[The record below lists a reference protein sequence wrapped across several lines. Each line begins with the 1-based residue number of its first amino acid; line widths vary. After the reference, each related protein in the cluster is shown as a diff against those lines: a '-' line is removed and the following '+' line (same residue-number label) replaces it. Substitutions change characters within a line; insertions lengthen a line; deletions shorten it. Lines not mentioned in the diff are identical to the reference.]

1 MHNVGNSRVAWLCR
15 CRQALRN
22 RFEIRLTAL
31 AGALI
36 VTVWLVAGIGLWHRT
51 ATPLFDDLAS
61 ALAALLA
68 LALCVAIGYGARI
81 VLAAHRREQFLDA
94 SVSRW
99 QLIFEHTSCAVAITS
114 QDSLILV
121 QMNPAYAQMH
131 GYRVDELIGLPVDVV
146 FAQSSRNDLVEAIAL
161 ARKGGR
167 HRYESLHRHRDG
179 SVFPVAID
187 MSVVCDGSG
196 EIVYHIVDV
205 QNLSAMYDAQREAQI
220 AKEFF
225 EKTFD
230 ATPVGMFVANDDGRY
245 VRVNR
250 AMCEF
255 IGYSAS
261 ELLAKIYSDITHPED
276 VGIQKNWALNSE
288 ADSCYQSFSTEK
300 RYLHR
305 NGGEVWAQL
314 TMLRASDG
322 KGKVLYWAGQ
332 VLDIDGVKRAELAL
346 RLSEQRFRGVFENAN
361 TGMVI
366 ADQSGRVVHFNEA
379 FSQMLGHDADVLRQM
394 HFADFF
400 VPAERTSE
408 NLLSD
413 EILKTSC
420 DKYRIERR
428 WTACDGRHVWVDLYI
443 STIRDESGA
452 VVNFIAVVGD
462 ITERKKSALALGE
475 SKRKLRA
482 LAAYQEELL
491 EQERK
496 HIAGE
501 VHDEMGQL
509 MTALKMDLSLM
520 RLRFGENLPL
530 LGMIDEMRS
539 LVDRTINVVRQVA
552 SNLRPAVLDHGLGPA
567 IEWLAADFSKRGA
580 IRCRL
585 DAGGSFVLPELQ
597 STAVFRVV
605 QESLTN
611 VTRHSQAREVVISTQ
626 CSGQQL
632 QIVVRDDGIG
642 FDTVAVG
649 KGQGFGL
656 FGMRE
661 RLLALGGRLRIAS
674 APGQGT
680 TVTIKLP
687 LANGEPS

>member
-1 MHNVGNSRVAWLCR
+1 MNTMHGFCKLRAAWSGR
-15 CRQALRN
+15 LRSLLRD
-22 RFEIRLTAL
+22 RFEAR
-31 AGALI
+31 
-36 VTVWLVAGIGLWHRT
+36 
-51 ATPLFDDLAS
+51 
-61 ALAALLA
+61 LAALGGA
-68 LALCVAIGYGARI
+68 LALVVGLGLWQQRSSLLVVVLGVALSYAALTI
-81 VLAAHRREQFLDA
+81 LSAHRRELRLSA
-94 SVSRW
+94 SLGRW
-99 QLIFEHTSCAVAITS
+99 P
-114 QDSLILV
+114 LILAHAGWGVAGATDDGLALV
-121 QMNPAYAQMH
+121 QTNPAFARMH
-131 GYRVDELIGLPVDVV
+131 GYSVDELTGQSIEIV
-146 FAQSSRNDLVEAIAL
+146 FALDSRKAFVDAL
-161 ARKGGR
+161 ALTRQVGR
-167 HRYESLHRHRDG
+167 HRFESLHRHRDG
-179 SVFPVAID
+179 HFFRVAVD
-187 MSVVCDGSG
+187 MAMVGGEVV
-196 EIVYHIVDV
+196 YRFVDLQEV
-205 QNLSAMYDAQREAQI
+205 NEMGDARRAAQI

-230 ATPVGMFVANDDGRY
+230 ATPVGMFVADDDGRY
-245 VRVNR
+245 LRVNR

-255 IGYSAS
+255 TGYSES
-261 ELLAKIYSDITHPED
+261 ELLAMSYSDITHPED
-276 VGIQKNWALNSE
+276 VGLQKTWALNGATGSR
-288 ADSCYQSFSTEK
+288 YQSFHTEK
-300 RYLHR
+300 RYLHQ
-305 NGGEVWAQL
+305 NGDEVWAQL

-322 KGKVLYWAGQ
+322 AGGVLYWAGQ
-332 VLDIDGVKRAELAL
+332 VLDIDRLKRAELAL

-361 TGMVI
+361 TGMVV
-366 ADQSGRVVHFNEA
+366 ADPSGRVVHFNEA
-379 FSQMLGHDADVLRQM
+379 FSVMLGHDAEVLKQM
-394 HFADFF
+394 HFAEFF
-400 VPAERTSE
+400 VPAERSAE
-408 NLLSD
+408 NPLSD
-413 EILKTSC
+413 EILKTPG

-428 WTACDGRHVWVDLYI
+428 WTACDGRSVWVDLYI

-482 LAAYQEELL
+482 LAAYQEGLL

-520 RLRFGENLPL
+520 RLRFGENLQL
-530 LGMIDEMRS
+530 LAMIDEMRS

-552 SNLRPAVLDHGLGPA
+552 SNLRPAVLDHGLAPA
-567 IEWLAADFSKRGA
+567 IEWLAADFSKRGT

-585 DAGGSFVLPELQ
+585 DGGGNFALPELQ

-611 VTRHSQAREVVISTQ
+611 VTRHSLAREVVISMQ
-626 CSGQQL
+626 CSGQQR

-661 RLLALGGRLRIAS
+661 RLLALGGRLRIVS

-687 LANGEPS
+687 LVNGDPS

>member
-1 MHNVGNSRVAWLCR
+1 MHNVGNSRVAWL
-15 CRQALRN
+15 ALRN
-22 RFEIRLTAL
+22 RFEIRLVAL

-36 VTVWLVAGIGLWHRT
+36 VAVWLVAGIGLWRRT
-51 ATPLFDDLAS
+51 ATPLCDDLAPVV
-61 ALAALLA
+61 AAVLA
-68 LALCVAIGYGARI
+68 LALCVAIGYGALI
-81 VLAAHRREQFLDA
+81 VLAAHRREQSLDA
-94 SVSRW
+94 SVRRW
-99 QLIFEHTSCAVAITS
+99 QLIFDHTSRGVAITS
-114 QDSLILV
+114 PDSRILL

-131 GYRVDELIGLPVDVV
+131 GYRVDELIGLPVDFVIPEN
-146 FAQSSRNDLVEAIAL
+146 SRNDLAEAIAL
-161 ARKGGR
+161 SKKGVR
-167 HRYESLHRHRDG
+167 HRYESLHHHRDG
-179 SVFPVAID
+179 SVFPVAVD
-187 MSVVCDGSG
+187 MSLVCDGGG
-196 EIVYHIVDV
+196 EVLCHVVDV
-205 QNLSAMYDAQREAQI
+205 QDLSAMCDAQREAQI

-225 EKTFD
+225 QRTFD
-230 ATPVGMFVANDDGRY
+230 ATPVGMFVADDDGRY

-255 IGYSAS
+255 TGYSES
-261 ELLAKIYSDITHPED
+261 ELLAMSYRDITHPED
-276 VGIQKNWALNSE
+276 VGIQKTWALNVVAGSR
-288 ADSCYQSFSTEK
+288 YQSFQNER
-300 RYLHR
+300 RYLHQ

-322 KGKVLYWAGQ
+322 EGKVLYWAGQ
-332 VLDIDGVKRAELAL
+332 VLDIDRLKRAELAL
-346 RLSEQRFRGVFENAN
+346 RISEQRFRGVFENAN
-361 TGMVI
+361 TGMVV
-366 ADQSGRVVHFNEA
+366 ADPSGRVVHFNEA
-379 FSQMLGHDADVLRQM
+379 FSVMLGHSAEVLKQM
-394 HFADFF
+394 HFAEFF
-400 VPAERTSE
+400 VPAERAVE
-408 NLLSD
+408 NRFPD
-413 EILKTSC
+413 EILKTPG

-428 WTACDGRHVWVDLYI
+428 WTARDGRSVWVDLYI
-443 STIRDESGA
+443 STIRDESGT

-482 LAAYQEELL
+482 LAAYQEGLL

-509 MTALKMDLSLM
+509 MTALKMDISLM
-520 RLRFGENLPL
+520 RLRFGENLQL

-552 SNLRPAVLDHGLGPA
+552 SNLRPAVLDHGLAPA
-567 IEWLAADFSKRGA
+567 IEWLAVDFSKRGT

-585 DAGGSFVLPELQ
+585 DAGGSFELPELQ
-597 STAVFRVV
+597 ATAVFRVV

-649 KGQGFGL
+649 KGLGFGL

-661 RLLALGGRLRIAS
+661 RLLALGGRLRIVS

-680 TVTIKLP
+680 TVTIRLP
-687 LANGEPS
+687 LVNGEPS